1 MTTPCS
7 ICDGSG
13 LLITTDNRGNR
24 FAGDCRCRVELRI
37 ERSLAQSRIPRRYLD
52 CSLSNY
58 ETGHSSAH
66 PSLGAAAVVSSRFA
80 AAYPLES
87 RGQGILFVGTSGLG
101 KTHLAVS
108 ILRCLITEKGASGQF
123 WEHKELLDKLRS
135 IYSLRTAGAEDKL
148 LRSVIT
154 CDLLVIDDLGDI
166 TPSDWSWDTTAYILN
181 SRYNESRSTV
191 ITTNLPNEPPFG
203 SPNDEPSSRTEA
215 RRMARR
221 ETLGDR
227 IGERMRSR
235 VQEMCV
241 SVEMQGKDFR
251 QTVKRATFS

>member
-1 MTTPCS
+1 MTASCP

-13 LLITTDNRGNR
+13 LLITTDARGNR
-24 FAGDCRCRVELRI
+24 FASECTCRAEGRADRA
-37 ERSLAQSRIPRRYLD
+37 LAQSRIPRRYLD
-52 CSLSNY
+52 CSLANF

-66 PSLGAAAVVSSRFA
+66 PSLGAAAIMASRFS
-80 AAYPLES
+80 AAYPLET
-87 RGQGILFVGTSGLG
+87 RGQGILFVGSSGLG

-108 ILRCLITEKGASGQF
+108 ILRCLVTEKGATGQF
-123 WEHKELLDKLRS
+123 WEHKELLDKLRA

-181 SRYNESRSTV
+181 SRYNENLSTV
-191 ITTNLPNEPPFG
+191 ITTNLANEAPFG
-203 SPNDEPSSRTEA
+203 SGSEEPVGRAEA

-241 SVEMQGKDFR
+241 PVEMQGRDFR
-251 QTVKRATFS
+251 QTIKRASFS

>member
-1 MTTPCS
+1 MTTPCPT
-7 ICDGSG
+7 CDGSG
-13 LLITTDNRGNR
+13 LLITTDARGNR
-24 FAGDCRCRVELRI
+24 FARDCQCRLEIRTD
-37 ERSLAQSRIPRRYLD
+37 RALAQSRIPRRYLD
-52 CSLSNY
+52 CSLTNY

-66 PSLGAAAVVSSRFA
+66 PSLGAAAVVAGRFA
-80 AAYPLES
+80 TAYPLET
-87 RGQGILFVGTSGLG
+87 RGQGILFIGTSGLG

-154 CDLLVIDDLGDI
+154 CDLLVLDDLGDI

-181 SRYNESRSTV
+181 SRYNENLSTV
-191 ITTNLPNEPPFG
+191 ITTNLVNEPPFG
-203 SPNDEPSSRTEA
+203 TPADEPVGRAEA
-215 RRMARR
+215 RRMTRR

-241 SVEMQGKDFR
+241 TVEMQGKDFR

>member
-1 MTTPCS
+1 MTTPCPT
-7 ICDGSG
+7 CDGSG
-13 LLITTDNRGNR
+13 LLITTDTRGNR
-24 FAGDCRCRVELRI
+24 FARECQCRLELRTG
-37 ERSLAQSRIPRRYLD
+37 RALTQSRIPRRYLD
-52 CSLSNY
+52 CSLTNY

-66 PSLGAAAVVSSRFA
+66 PSLGAAAVVATRFS
-80 AAYPLES
+80 AAYPLET
-87 RGQGILFVGTSGLG
+87 RGQGILFIGSSGLG
-101 KTHLAVS
+101 KTHLGVS

-148 LRSVIT
+148 LRSVIS
-154 CDLLVIDDLGDI
+154 CDLLVLDDLGDI

-181 SRYNESRSTV
+181 ARYNENLSTV
-191 ITTNLPNEPPFG
+191 ITTNLANEPPF
-203 SPNDEPSSRTEA
+203 SAPTEEPVSRAEA
-215 RRMARR
+215 RRMTRR

-241 SVEMQGKDFR
+241 TVEMQGKDFR

>member
-1 MTTPCS
+1 MTTSCPT
-7 ICDGSG
+7 CDGSG
-13 LLITTDNRGNR
+13 LLITTDARGNR
-24 FAGDCRCRVELRI
+24 FAHECPCRLELRAG
-37 ERSLAQSRIPRRYLD
+37 RALAQSRIPRRYLD
-52 CSLSNY
+52 CSLTNY

-66 PSLGAAAVVSSRFA
+66 PSLGAAAVVAGRFSN
-80 AAYPLES
+80 AYPLET
-87 RGQGILFVGTSGLG
+87 RGQGILFLGSSGLG

-108 ILRCLITEKGASGQF
+108 ILRCLIADKGASGQF

-166 TPSDWSWDTTAYILN
+166 TPSDWSWDTTAFILN
-181 SRYNESRSTV
+181 SRYNENLSTI

-203 SPNDEPSSRTEA
+203 TAAEEPASRAEA
-215 RRMARR
+215 RRMSRR

-241 SVEMQGKDFR
+241 PVEMQGKDFR

>member
-1 MTTPCS
+1 MISPCPT
-7 ICDGSG
+7 CDGSG
-13 LLITTDNRGNR
+13 LLITMDDRGNR
-24 FAGDCRCRVELRI
+24 FAHDCQCRLELRT
-37 ERSLAQSRIPRRYLD
+37 ERALALSRIPRRYLD
-52 CSLSNY
+52 CSLTNY

-66 PSLGAAAVVSSRFA
+66 PSLSAAALVAGRFST
-80 AAYPLES
+80 AYPLET
-87 RGQGILFVGTSGLG
+87 RGQGILFIGTSGLG

-154 CDLLVIDDLGDI
+154 CDLLVLDDLGDI

-181 SRYNESRSTV
+181 ARYNENLSTV
-191 ITTNLPNEPPFG
+191 ITTNLANEPPFG
-203 SPNDEPSSRTEA
+203 TPADEPVTRAEA
-215 RRMARR
+215 RRMTRR

-241 SVEMQGKDFR
+241 TVEMQGKDFR
-251 QTVKRATFS
+251 QTIKRATFS